1 MATKLPGRMMV
12 TETVDTAQIADGAVT
27 SDKLAT
33 GAAASV
39 GANTF
44 TGTQTITSTD
54 AGAATGPVLE
64 LYRNSAS
71 AAAADDIGE
80 IRFQGT
86 DNATNLENYAKIR
99 AVIVDPTGLSEDGK
113 LTVHTAQGG
122 TSAERLAIG
131 GGLWMAGAT
140 GGDPGAGKINATAV
154 QVNGVAGAP
163 VDYVEIREEL
173 AAGTDAGTFTA
184 GAWQTRVLNTEAS
197 DAGGLAALSS
207 NQITLAAGTYEC
219 DISCPAGVCAAHQ
232 AKLYNVTDAADVL
245 IGTSEYTDTGNTT
258 YTRSRI
264 TGRFT
269 IAASKALEVR
279 HRCGT
284 TKATDGLGRAANFG
298 VDEVYAVARFWKV
311 G

>member
-1 MATKLPGRMMV
+1 MTTRLHGRMI
-12 TETVDTAQIADGAVT
+12 TDGSIETADLADGAVT
-27 SDKLAT
+27 AAKVDTADIATT
-33 GAAASV
+33 GANIFV
-39 GANTF
+39 
-44 TGTQTITSTD
+44 GTQTITSTD
-54 AGAATGPVLE
+54 NGAAVGPVLE
-64 LYRNSAS
+64 LYRNSAT
-71 AAAADDIGE
+71 ADAGDDIGE

-113 LTVHTAQGG
+113 LTVHTVRGG
-122 TSAERLAIG
+122 TSDERLAIG

-154 QVNGVAGAP
+154 QVNGVVGAP

-197 DAGGLAALSS
+197 DVGGLAALSS

-219 DISCPAGVCAAHQ
+219 DISCPAGACAEHQ

-245 IGTSEYTDTGNTT
+245 IGTSEYADTGITT

-284 TKATDGLGRAANFG
+284 TKATAGFGRAANFG
-298 VDEVYAVARFWKV
+298 VTEVYAVARFWKV

>member
-1 MATKLPGRMMV
+1 MTTKLPGRMMV

-27 SDKLAT
+27 ADKLAT
-33 GAAASV
+33 GAAA
-39 GANTF
+39 GLEANTF

-54 AGAATGPVLE
+54 AGAAQGPVLE

-71 AAAADDIGE
+71 PAAADDIGA
-80 IRFQGT
+80 ILFQGE
-86 DNATNLENYAKIR
+86 DSGGGLENYARIR
-99 AVIVDPTGLSEDGK
+99 GVVVDPTAASEDGK
-113 LTVHTAQGG
+113 LTVHTVVAG
-122 TSAERLAIG
+122 TLAERVAVG
-131 GGLWMAGAT
+131 GGMWMAGAT

-284 TKATDGLGRAANFG
+284 TKATDGFGRAANFG
-298 VDEVYAVARFWKV
+298 VTEVYAVARFWKV